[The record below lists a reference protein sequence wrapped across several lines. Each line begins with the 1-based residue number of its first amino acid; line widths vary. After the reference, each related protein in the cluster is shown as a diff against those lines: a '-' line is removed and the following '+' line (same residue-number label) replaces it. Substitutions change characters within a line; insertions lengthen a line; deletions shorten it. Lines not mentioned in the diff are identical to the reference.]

1 MEIANYQTQLIQKI
15 LRLKDEKKLRK
26 LLAYMN
32 KMVPKPKFTNNDAE
46 EERDLSEF
54 ETFDAWDAYL
64 QSMQYV
70 EPDKFFP
77 EWGMTSIEFRRF
89 IWDAEHSGTI
99 SYNKFLEEIKTW

>member
-1 MEIANYQTQLIQKI
+1 
-15 LRLKDEKKLRK
+15 
-26 LLAYMN
+26 
-32 KMVPKPKFTNNDAE
+32 
-46 EERDLSEF
+46 
-54 ETFDAWDAYL
+54 
-64 QSMQYV
+64 V